1 MIIRIAILLMLIW
14 IPAAVASPVSAL
26 SILKRVD
33 DNMISVTRVATTRM
47 VIHDLRR
54 TRTVVARSMARG
66 VDRFFVEYEAPPRE
80 KGTKM
85 LKLKGRLWIYS
96 PSTDRTILISG
107 HMLRQSLMGS
117 DLSYEDMMEERR
129 LSDIYHPVISGTEI
143 TDGVECWIL
152 SLEAVEKDVA
162 YQSQKIWV
170 DNIRYVPLRSELY
183 GKSGRLLKVV
193 RSWNFKKSGDYW
205 YPERTTYRDVLK
217 KGKGTELILDSVE
230 FDVPLSERIFSKA
243 SLMR

>member
-1 MIIRIAILLMLIW
+1 MTIRVTLLLMLLW
-14 IPAAVASPVSAL
+14 VFPALASPPSAL

-33 DNMISVTRVATTRM
+33 DHLISQTRVATTRM

-54 TRTVVARSMARG
+54 TRTVVSRSMARG
-66 VDRFFVEYEAPPRE
+66 VDQFFVEYEAPPRE

-85 LKLKGRLWIYS
+85 LKLDGKLWIYS

-129 LSDIYHPVISGTEI
+129 LSDMYDATISGTEVI
-143 TDGVECWIL
+143 EGVECWIL
-152 SLEAVEKDVA
+152 SLEATEKDVA

-170 DNIRYVPLRSELY
+170 DQSRYVPLKTELY
-183 GKSGRLLKVV
+183 GKSGRLLKMVK
-193 RSWNFKKSGDYW
+193 SWDFKKSGAYW
-205 YPERTTYRDVLK
+205 YPEKSTYRDVLK
-217 KGKGTELILDSVE
+217 EGEGTELFLDSVE
-230 FDVPLSERIFSKA
+230 FDVPLAERIFSKA
-243 SLMR
+243 SLRR